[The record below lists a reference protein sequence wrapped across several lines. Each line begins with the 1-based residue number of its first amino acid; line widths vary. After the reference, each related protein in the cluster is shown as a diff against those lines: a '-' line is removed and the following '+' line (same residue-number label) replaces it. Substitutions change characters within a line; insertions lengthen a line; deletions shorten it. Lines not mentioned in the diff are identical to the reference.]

1 MSRGT
6 LFTGEYRP
14 GGQIKGGHNSLGH
27 REKLAVA
34 MEVMCVSESESSKV
48 CAELNSRGDPPPL
61 GAAQGIYMSS
71 TAQTS
76 FSGTWMP
83 TGTQLVSQNQSE
95 EEEEA
100 DFGEYQEE
108 KENVNSGYRVS
119 MSRAK
124 SSMFTA
130 VYPIKAHQF

>member
-1 MSRGT
+1 M
-6 LFTGEYRP
+6 F
-14 GGQIKGGHNSLGH
+14 
-27 REKLAVA
+27 
-34 MEVMCVSESESSKV
+34 
-48 CAELNSRGDPPPL
+48 
-61 GAAQGIYMSS
+61 S

-108 KENVNSGYRVS
+108 KENVNSGCRVS

>member
-1 MSRGT
+1 M
-6 LFTGEYRP
+6 P
-14 GGQIKGGHNSLGH
+14 GKAGCSFNS
-27 REKLAVA
+27 

-108 KENVNSGYRVS
+108 KENVNSGYRVCLELRVQCLQLCIQLKCTNS
-119 MSRAK
+119 N
-124 SSMFTA
+124 
-130 VYPIKAHQF
+130 